1 MAWIVQLFVPRRRK
15 NRRELADRAAEVIRH
30 VLFDIGVDR
39 FLNGTLL
46 VDRHY
51 RVRFLSGNVS
61 AGGVLAAVPVAAL
74 SRARALRANAA
85 QLSLLA
91 GLPQA
96 AVALLVEELMAALLA
111 QSALLRALP
120 ERRYRIV
127 ERRASASK

>member
-30 VLFDIGVDR
+30 VLFDVGVDR

-46 VDRHY
+46 VDRRF
-51 RVRFLSGNVS
+51 RVRFFSGNVP
-61 AGGVLAAVPVAAL
+61 GGGALAAVPVAAL
-74 SRARALRANAA
+74 PRARALRANAA

-96 AVALLVEELMAALLA
+96 AVALLVEELMVALLA

-120 ERRYRIV
+120 ERRYRIA

>member
-15 NRRELADRAAEVIRH
+15 NRRELADRAGEVIRH
-30 VLFDIGVDR
+30 VLFDVGVDR

-46 VDRHY
+46 VDRLY
-51 RVRFLSGNVS
+51 RVRFFSGNVP
-61 AGGVLAAVPVAAL
+61 GGALAAVPVAAL
-74 SRARALRANAA
+74 ARARALRANAA
-85 QLSLLA
+85 RLPPPS

-120 ERRYRIV
+120 ERRYRIA
-127 ERRASASK
+127 ERRAAASK

>member
-30 VLFDIGVDR
+30 VLFDVGVDR

-46 VDRHY
+46 VDRRY
-51 RVRFLSGNVS
+51 RVRFLSGNVP
-61 AGGVLAAVPVAAL
+61 GGGALAAVPVAAL
-74 SRARALRANAA
+74 SRARALGANAA
-85 QLSLLA
+85 QLPLLA

-96 AVALLVEELMAALLA
+96 VVTLLVEELMAALLA

-120 ERRYRIV
+120 QRRYRIA
-127 ERRASASK
+127 ERRDAASK

>member
-30 VLFDIGVDR
+30 VLFDVGVDR

-46 VDRHY
+46 VDRRY
-51 RVRFLSGNVS
+51 RVRFFSGNVP
-61 AGGVLAAVPVAAL
+61 GGGALAAVPVAAL
-74 SRARALRANAA
+74 SRARALGANAA
-85 QLSLLA
+85 RLPLLA

-96 AVALLVEELMAALLA
+96 VLTLLVEELMAALLA

-120 ERRYRIV
+120 ERRYRIA
-127 ERRASASK
+127 ERRAAASK

>member
-1 MAWIVQLFVPRRRK
+1 MAWIAQLFVPRRRK
-15 NRRELADRAAEVIRH
+15 NRRELADRAGEVIRH
-30 VLFDIGVDR
+30 VLFDVGVDR

-46 VDRHY
+46 VDRLY
-51 RVRFLSGNVS
+51 RVRFFSGNVP
-61 AGGVLAAVPVAAL
+61 GGGALAAVPVAAL
-74 SRARALRANAA
+74 ARARALRANAA
-85 QLSLLA
+85 RLPPPA

-127 ERRASASK
+127 ERRAAASK

>member
-15 NRRELADRAAEVIRH
+15 NRRELADRAAEVVRH
-30 VLFDIGVDR
+30 VLFDVGVDR
-39 FLNGTLL
+39 FLNGTLM
-46 VDRHY
+46 VDRRF
-51 RVRFLSGNVS
+51 RVRFFSGNVP
-61 AGGVLAAVPVAAL
+61 GGGALAAVPVDAL
-74 SRARALRANAA
+74 PRARALRANAA

-96 AVALLVEELMAALLA
+96 AVALLVEELMVALLA

-120 ERRYRIV
+120 ERRYRIA